1 MKLFLKQLLC
11 GILFLAVMAGTVP
24 VSVHADDASWP
35 EAPEI
40 SSEGAVL
47 IEAST
52 GTILYNKNAF
62 DAFYPASTTKLM
74 TSLLAIEQSPLSE
87 VITCSRDAVYKLEP
101 GSSHIALVPNEEMT
115 LEHYLY
121 AILLPSANDAA
132 YAVAEHVG
140 GSISNFVDMMN
151 RRAKELGCVNTNFV
165 NAHGL
170 HDDNHYSC
178 PYDLAMIARKAIEYP
193 AFNRISG
200 AYYYELPATNKK
212 EARVIANTHQILRRK
227 IKCEGVFAGKTGS
240 TSIAKNC
247 LVTCAERNGMTLI
260 VAIMK
265 APDSTA
271 VYDDTIALLEY
282 GFQNFGLTDFDD
294 SRLDSTNAFPALFDD
309 EEALISNVSALL
321 STNGAALVLPTGAS
335 YRNLTKKITLTPTDK
350 LSEGENVIG
359 KVDYYYAENY
369 VGTANIILHS
379 DRDVTIAVS
388 PTPSP
393 TTGPSSGEA
402 TAEPNAQETPSI
414 SPTVPASGDDVKES
428 DFRPLIIGGIAAATI
443 LVIGFYVVLIELP
456 YRKRKKEYYQ
466 RRRQG

>member
-1 MKLFLKQLLC
+1 MKHFLKQILC
-11 GILFLAVMAGTVP
+11 SFLFLASIAGTVP
-24 VSVHADDASWP
+24 ISVYADEVSWP

-40 SSEGAVL
+40 ISEGAVL

-62 DAFYPASTTKLM
+62 EAFYPASTTKLM
-74 TSLLAIEQSPLSE
+74 TSLLAIEQCPLSE
-87 VITCSRDAVYKLEP
+87 TITCSKDAVYKLEA

-132 YAVAEHVG
+132 YAVAEHIG
-140 GSISNFVDMMN
+140 GTISNFVDMMN

-170 HDDNHYSC
+170 HDDEHYSC

-227 IKCEGVFAGKTGS
+227 IKYEGVFAGKTGS
-240 TSIAKNC
+240 TSAAGNC
-247 LVTCAERNGMTLI
+247 LVTCAERDGMTLI

-265 APDSTA
+265 APDSTT
-271 VYDDTIALLEY
+271 VYEDTIALLEY
-282 GFQNFGLTDFDD
+282 GFQNFSIATFDD
-294 SRLDSTNAFPALFDD
+294 SRLESTNAFPALFGD
-309 EEALISNVSALL
+309 EEALISKVPSLL
-321 STNGAALVLPTGAS
+321 STYGASLVLPTGAS
-335 YRNLTKKITLTPTDK
+335 YRNLTKKITLTPTDQ
-350 LSEGENVIG
+350 LSEGANVIG

-369 VGTANIILHS
+369 VGTADIILHS
-379 DRDVTIAVS
+379 DRDVTIAIS

-393 TTGPSSGEA
+393 TISLSGE
-402 TAEPNAQETPSI
+402 TVTDPGTSEQPSV

-428 DFRPLIIGGIAAATI
+428 DFRPLIIGGIAAVTM